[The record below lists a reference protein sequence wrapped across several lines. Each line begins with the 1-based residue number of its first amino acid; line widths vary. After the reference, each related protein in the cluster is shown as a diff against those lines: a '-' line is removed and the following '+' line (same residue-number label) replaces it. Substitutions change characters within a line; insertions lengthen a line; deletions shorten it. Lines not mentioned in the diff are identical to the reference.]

1 VVLRHSPGPG
11 RRDCLHEIGANVP
24 AQCECLREIAANGP
38 GQCECLR
45 EIGAGMEE
53 EGVPYRT
60 ETVSEG
66 RACELAFAAAL
77 ASSLDVG
84 VGVDGEGNICVHH
97 AKLPPDAPALA
108 GPASS
113 GRVMGHNAARLVTGI
128 PFKNV

>member
-1 VVLRHSPGPG
+1 MDRSRPERPAVVLRHCPGPG
-11 RRDCLHEIGANVP
+11 RRDRPREIGADG
-24 AQCECLREIAANGP
+24 R
-38 GQCECLR
+38 GQRECLR

-60 ETVSEG
+60 ETASEG

-77 ASSLDVG
+77 ASPLDVG